1 MNVEKTHS
9 CRREQDKEP
18 VGYMRQQQHI
28 FFFTIFFH
36 SHLYIFA
43 SECCSPIFISFPPF
57 ISPISFNCL
66 SLTVPS
72 SRFPHQ
78 IFCSRTTAAPFLQSS
93 PLIHTTDILA
103 HCLVSLSMCTQK
115 SQSLG
120 HFSGECLAVFRR
132 LWGLLLSMLFYCTGC
147 TVQIGHQALPLS
159 KYARKWR
166 RHPSESAGHIR
177 TGGNTNIASIYF
189 HHHIKSSGLLQKCWW
204 YVACSALFQPGLA
217 SF

>member
-1 MNVEKTHS
+1 MEKTHS

-28 FFFTIFFH
+28 FFFLYFFIH
-36 SHLYIFA
+36 TRTSLLLNVPVQFLYL
-43 SECCSPIFISFPPF
+43 FPPF

-72 SRFPHQ
+72 SRFSHQ

-120 HFSGECLAVFRR
+120 HFSRECLAVFRR
-132 LWGLLLSMLFYCTGC
+132 L
-147 TVQIGHQALPLS
+147 
-159 KYARKWR
+159 
-166 RHPSESAGHIR
+166 
-177 TGGNTNIASIYF
+177 
-189 HHHIKSSGLLQKCWW
+189 
-204 YVACSALFQPGLA
+204 
-217 SF
+217 